1 MKKIAVVLFVCLLAI
16 CAVAGEKS
24 VTVVTPTNLNGKAI
38 TPGDYKVSYEI
49 KGSTADVKL
58 IQNGK
63 TVATA
68 TGQVVENKD
77 KSRYTAVVNS
87 KDASGS
93 NSIIELQFANEKQ
106 VIRLAPEASASGK

>member
-1 MKKIAVVLFVCLLAI
+1 MKKVIAIAFVCLLAI
-16 CAVAGEKS
+16 SAFAGEKS
-24 VTVVTPTNLNGKAI
+24 VTLVTPTSMSGKAI
-38 TPGDYKVSYEI
+38 APGDYKVSYDI

-87 KDASGS
+87 KNADGSAS
-93 NSIIELQFANEKQ
+93 IVEFQFTNETQ
-106 VIRLAPEASASGK
+106 VIRMAPEASASGK

>member
-1 MKKIAVVLFVCLLAI
+1 MKKVAVLIFVCLLAI

-24 VTVVTPTNLNGKAI
+24 VTLVSPTNLNGKAI

-63 TVATA
+63 TVATG
-68 TGQVVENKD
+68 TGQVVERQA
-77 KSRYTAVVNS
+77 KSHYTAVVNS
-87 KDASGS
+87 KNADG
-93 NSIIELQFANEKQ
+93 NNNIVEFQFANEKQ
-106 VIRLAPEASASGK
+106 VIRMAPETSAAGK

>member
-1 MKKIAVVLFVCLLAI
+1 MKKLAVLLFVCLIAI

-24 VTVVTPTNLNGKAI
+24 VTLVSPTNLNGKAI
-38 TPGDYKVSYEI
+38 TPGDYKISYDI

-58 IQNGK
+58 TKDGK

-77 KSRYTAVVNS
+77 KSHYTAVVNS
-87 KDASGS
+87 KNADGS
-93 NSIIELQFANEKQ
+93 NNIIEFQFANEKQ
-106 VIRLAPEASASGK
+106 VIRLSPEAAASGK

>member
-1 MKKIAVVLFVCLLAI
+1 MKKIAVLLFVCLLAI

-24 VTVVTPTNLNGKAI
+24 VTLVSPTTLNGKAI
-38 TPGDYKVSYEI
+38 TPGDYKITYEI

-63 TVATA
+63 TVASA
-68 TGQVVENKD
+68 SGQVVEKKD
-77 KSRYTAVVNS
+77 KSHYTAVVNS

-93 NSIIELQFANEKQ
+93 NTIVEFEFANEKQ
-106 VIRLAPEASASGK
+106 VIRVAPEAPASGK

>member
-1 MKKIAVVLFVCLLAI
+1 MKKAVVLVFVCLLAVS
-16 CAVAGEKS
+16 AFAGEKS
-24 VTVVTPTNLNGKAI
+24 LTFVSPTTLNGKAI
-38 TPGDYKVSYEI
+38 TPGDYKVAYEI

-68 TGQVVENKD
+68 TGQVVENND

-87 KDASGS
+87 KNADGT
-93 NSIIELQFANEKQ
+93 NTVVEFQFANEKQ
-106 VIRLAPEASASGK
+106 VIKLAPEASASGK

>member
-1 MKKIAVVLFVCLLAI
+1 MKKAVVIAFVCLLAVS
-16 CAVAGEKS
+16 AFAGEKS
-24 VTVVTPTNLNGKAI
+24 LTFVSPTTLNGKAI
-38 TPGDYKVSYEI
+38 TPGDYKLAYDI

-87 KDASGS
+87 KNADGTNA
-93 NSIIELQFANEKQ
+93 IIEFQFANENQ

>member
-1 MKKIAVVLFVCLLAI
+1 MKKVLVLLFVCLLAVS
-16 CAVAGEKS
+16 AVAGEKS
-24 VTVVTPTNLNGKAI
+24 LTFVSTTTLNGKTIA
-38 TPGDYKVSYEI
+38 PGDYKLAYDI
-49 KGSTADVKL
+49 KGSTAEVKL
-58 IQNGK
+58 VQNGK

-87 KDASGS
+87 KNADGT
-93 NSIIELQFANEKQ
+93 NTIVEFQFANEKQ